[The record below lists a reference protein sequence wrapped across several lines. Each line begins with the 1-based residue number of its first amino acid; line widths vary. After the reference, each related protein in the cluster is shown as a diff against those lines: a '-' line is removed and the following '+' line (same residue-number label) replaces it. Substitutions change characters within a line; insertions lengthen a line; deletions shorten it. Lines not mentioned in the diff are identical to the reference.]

1 MIGGGLALVACLVL
15 VGLMGAIYHRDR
27 TSITLSHLV
36 MVCLGVLIAGLA
48 AFGCIMAAG
57 AIKKRTEPNHLI
69 IGVALLLALIF
80 FCYFLASAVYIY
92 MYRPFHYAFL
102 IQTKG
107 NQKDWKDTFKNWS
120 FNRAW
125 GEDRRILWWV
135 AFFCL
140 VAAIGFLIAA
150 ICLWL
155 LSKFPV

>member
-102 IQTKG
+102 I
-107 NQKDWKDTFKNWS
+107 
-120 FNRAW
+120 
-125 GEDRRILWWV
+125 
-135 AFFCL
+135 
-140 VAAIGFLIAA
+140 
-150 ICLWL
+150 
-155 LSKFPV
+155 

>member
-1 MIGGGLALVACLVL
+1 MIGGGLALLACLVL

-36 MVCLGVLIAGLA
+36 MACLGVLIAGLA
-48 AFGCIMAAG
+48 AFGCVMAAG

-102 IQTKG
+102 I
-107 NQKDWKDTFKNWS
+107 
-120 FNRAW
+120 
-125 GEDRRILWWV
+125 
-135 AFFCL
+135 
-140 VAAIGFLIAA
+140 
-150 ICLWL
+150 
-155 LSKFPV
+155 